1 MQKFIPYIY
10 IAFFLW
16 NIRPAFGQEFTL
28 KISGKDSIHA
38 VFLNSIKYQT
48 IHKTEFSLRESLDS
62 IKNKLEEKGFLNYTL
77 DTLTKNDSIYD
88 ATFNLGNLRNVV
100 RIYYEDKEISKE
112 QLFNITSLVTDNYLN
127 IQIEQLSQ
135 TLNSIV
141 EIFENQGK
149 SFTEVSLKNIILK
162 KNFIEATLEIKKS
175 DARKIDKIEING
187 YENFPRTYLDHF
199 LQVKN
204 NTLFNRVKLDKA
216 SGLIK
221 TLPFVSEIKPP
232 EILFTKDSTIVYLF
246 LKKEVSNKFDG
257 LIGFTS
263 KETGSGVS
271 FNGYLDLSL
280 NNIFNSGESF
290 SLFWKNN
297 GNERQDFT
305 LSTTIPFFFNT
316 GFSINAALNIYKQ
329 DSTFVNSK
337 TKFTIPYLLNE
348 RHAIGLSFQTESSSN
363 LLENSSSSDILDFS
377 TVFYG
382 VNYNYQISNQNTL
395 FPIKLKINTEL
406 LTGGRKIDGNFNQQS
421 RIYLKSHYLWSLNLR
436 NHFFIQN
443 ESSTLLSDSF
453 LINELYRIGGVN
465 SIRGFNEESILAST
479 YSFFTVEYRFS
490 PNNSSYLY
498 SITDLGYFDNRN
510 INKSSQIYSLGLGY
524 AFRTKLGLLNLSYA
538 IGKLSDQQFDLNN
551 SKFHIKVISF
561 F

>member
-28 KISGKDSIHA
+28 KISGKDSFHS
-38 VFLNSIKYQT
+38 VLLNSIKYQT

-62 IKNKLEEKGFLNYTL
+62 IKNKLEKKGFLNYTL
-77 DTLTKNDSIYD
+77 DTLKKNDSIYD
-88 ATFNLGNLRNVV
+88 AMFNLGNLRNVV

-112 QLFNITSLVTDNYLN
+112 QLFHITSLVTDEY
-127 IQIEQLSQ
+127 IDIPIEQLSES
-135 TLNSIV
+135 LNSIV
-141 EIFENQGK
+141 EVFENQGK

-162 KNFIEATLEIKKS
+162 KDFIEATLEIKKS
-175 DARKIDKIEING
+175 DARKIDKIVING
-187 YENFPRTYLDHF
+187 YENFPRAYLEHF
-199 LQVKN
+199 LQLKN

-216 SGLIK
+216 SDLIN
-221 TLPFVSEIKPP
+221 TLPFVSEIKAP

-246 LKKEVSNKFDG
+246 FKKEVSNKFDG
-257 LIGFTS
+257 LVGFSS
-263 KETGSGVS
+263 KEKGSGVS

-280 NNIFNSGESF
+280 NNVFNSGESF

-297 GNERQDFT
+297 GNDRQDFT
-305 LSTTIPFFFNT
+305 LSTTIPFIFNT

-329 DSTFVNSK
+329 DSTFVNTK
-337 TKFTIPYLLNE
+337 AKFTIPYLLNE
-348 RHAIGLSFQTESSSN
+348 RHSLGVSFQTETSSN
-363 LLENSSSSDILDFS
+363 LLINNTSSDVFDFS

-382 VNYNYQISNQNTL
+382 IYYNFQIANDQII
-395 FPIKLKINTEL
+395 FPIKLNINTEL

-443 ESSTLLSDSF
+443 ESSTLLSDNF
-453 LINELYRIGGVN
+453 LINELYRLGGVN

-498 SITDLGYFDNRN
+498 SITDLGYLDNRN